1 MKTIHLMFNVTTSI
15 PFSLLIVFAFARFV
29 YWDTTRRGLSQQTC
43 RRWTKCVGLVSF
55 CGFFLSMF
63 VIDNVIIQMNFHLR
77 GYDPALNAVTN
88 RDLFYWQFETGAVIS
103 AFAVLV
109 YSVGSRLRPLKSERE
124 S

>member
-1 MKTIHLMFNVTTSI
+1 MLNVTTSI

-63 VIDNVIIQMNFHLR
+63 VIDNVIIQMNIHLR

-88 RDLFYWQFETGAVIS
+88 RDLFYWQFETGAVMS

-109 YSVGSRLRPLKSERE
+109 YSVGSRLRPLTSKRE